1 MTFDDAKKRIET
13 AVTQY
18 GPHAGP
24 AIELVM
30 NEVRSDL
37 GAKAYNVLVNELDL
51 ELEYN
56 IAPLESDISSA

>member
-37 GAKAYNVLVNELDL
+37 GAKAYNVLVHELDL

-56 IAPLESDISSA
+56 IAPLESDISNA